1 MLLLSIWSWEH
12 LPVGRPTPGLWAP
25 WEDHNDPAHFATWA
39 YRWDNVDGMVG
50 TSKAQY
56 MRYSSEFDIL
66 TPEHVSSSSSVILF
80 HYCRIRSMK
89 LIINFPFFWKGYLGA
104 IRTGR
109 HDWFY
114 RDHVP
119 S

>member
-25 WEDHNDPAHFATWA
+25 WEDHNDPARFATWA

-66 TPEHVSSSSSVILF
+66 TPEHVSSSSCVVLF
-80 HYCRIRSMK
+80 HYCCIRSIK
-89 LIINFPFFWKGYLGA
+89 LTINFPFFLERLLD
-104 IRTGR
+104 IHTDRR
-109 HDWFY
+109 HGWFY